1 MTEAADPAK
10 RFTMLYDTHYP
21 RVYGY
26 AVSRAGRQLADEV
39 VSETF
44 LVAWRRLADI
54 PAAELPWLLG
64 VARNVLRD
72 NIRAEIRRESL
83 AGELRAWTEEDHAE
97 QVAERLAVLKAMTSL
112 TQDERELL
120 ILVAWQGLTPRDAAR
135 VVGCSPTAFRVRLHR
150 ARKRLVQAMK
160 TTPTASSQSRV
171 RNLSEEWS

>member
-72 NIRAEIRRESL
+72 QFRADARRQSL
-83 AGELRAWTEEDHAE
+83 DAEPRCWRAC
-97 QVAERLAVLKAMTSL
+97 RSTS
-112 TQDERELL
+112 
-120 ILVAWQGLTPRDAAR
+120 
-135 VVGCSPTAFRVRLHR
+135 
-150 ARKRLVQAMK
+150 
-160 TTPTASSQSRV
+160 
-171 RNLSEEWS
+171 